1 MEISLRPAAAS
12 KVNCDEKAA
21 VIQTQGFFEEIVQQL
36 QQLNAQPLASREK
49 SLNEQAINQD
59 VFNAVG
65 LIAIQL
71 SEAEY
76 EGDEGDEPSVLY
88 EHLAE
93 MISSI
98 PSSLD
103 LEQPLL
109 KLQHVL
115 TEMQQ
120 EPVSSKTDS
129 QEQYLS
135 SISSLLTICKNT
147 SSAFQTEFAQL
158 MEELQKPQLQSVKLS
173 DSQLQGLRKA
183 AVEKIEKIHKQP
195 RVLTD
200 TLHEKRLAGFFAI
213 VHTPPKSSV
222 NDMDDVRKEEKVP
235 LLNQLP
241 WRKDVP
247 LRSKNVD
254 ADSFPKN
261 SEGSLGKSMTTL
273 VSENHPLSFVSR
285 EIPNVFIDLGPATS
299 EYQQSSNLINE
310 LQKAW
315 SKASTLTEEGASK
328 LSIKLVPNPLGTI
341 SIKVFQQDNETVA
354 QVVVSSAKTKEL
366 LNSNLFSLRQ
376 ALASQHVS
384 VDQVD
389 VTAIQAAPES
399 SVNDMNAF
407 DKEERVA
414 QFSIDL
420 GQAKSD
426 HQQSSDL
433 INELQKISSKASFS
447 NEEGPSKLFVK
458 LSPKQLG
465 TISIEVFQQDNET
478 VAQVVVSS
486 AKTKELLNSNLFS
499 LRQALASQHVSLN
512 QVDVDAVQTAPES
525 SVNDMNAVSKEEKVP
540 LLHQLPWKK
549 DIVLRS
555 ESVDTDSFPKN
566 SEGSFGKSTTTV
578 VSENHPSSFA
588 AKEIP
593 KMPPVSIDLRQATS
607 DDQQSSN
614 LVNELK
620 KIWNK
625 ASISNE
631 EGASKLSIKLV
642 PKQLGTISIEVF
654 QQDNQTVAQVA
665 VSSAKT
671 RELLDANLF
680 KLRQALASQHVL
692 VNQVGV
698 DAVHTASE
706 SSVKNTNTFSKEE
719 KVPFF
724 NQLPWKKDVVVR
736 SESIN
741 TDSSLKNSESSAGTN
756 PTGATVENQPSSVG
770 SGEMPKLQQF
780 SIYLGQA
787 KSDYQQSSNL
797 VNELE
802 KIWSKA
808 SFSTKE
814 GTSKLFIKLFPKQL
828 GAISIEMLQQDNETV
843 ARIVVSSAKTKELLD
858 SNLSTLRHGLASQHV
873 SIDKIDVAISE
884 QAMSYNNENDQPKER
899 REKEVF
905 KKEEDQDAQQLEES
919 SSFLSSFEEALINY
933 NV

>member
-1 MEISLRPAAAS
+1 MKTVEISLRPAAAS

-76 EGDEGDEPSVLY
+76 EGDEPSVLY

-158 MEELQKPQLQSVKLS
+158 MEELQKPQLQSVKIS

-200 TLHEKRLAGFFAI
+200 TLHEKRSAGFFAV
-213 VHTPPKSSV
+213 VHSTSKNSLK
-222 NDMDDVRKEEKVP
+222 DMSAVRKEEKGP
-235 LLNQLP
+235 LFNQLP
-241 WRKDVP
+241 WKKDVVLGNP
-247 LRSKNVD
+247 SIDSESSFTAKTAGLTLKNNPS
-254 ADSFPKN
+254 AFGAGEMLKIQEFS
-261 SEGSLGKSMTTL
+261 
-273 VSENHPLSFVSR
+273 
-285 EIPNVFIDLGPATS
+285 IDLGQANS
-299 EYQQSSNLINE
+299 DHQQSDDLVNE
-310 LQKAW
+310 LQKIW
-315 SKASTLTEEGASK
+315 SKASISTEEGASK
-328 LSIKLVPNPLGTI
+328 LSIKLFPKQLGTISIEVLQQDNEKIAQVVVTSAKTKELLNSNLFSLRQALASQRVAVDQVDAAGVQVAPESSVTEMNAFGKEEEEPQFSIDLSQAKSDYQQSRDLVNNLEKIWSEASISIEEGASKLSIQLFPKQLGTI
-341 SIKVFQQDNETVA
+341 SIKVYQQDNETVA
-354 QVVVSSAKTKEL
+354 QVAVSSVETKEL

-384 VDQVD
+384 VEQVD
-389 VTAIQAAPES
+389 AADVQAAPES
-399 SVNDMNAF
+399 SVTDMTAF
-407 DKEERVA
+407 GKEEKRP

-420 GQAKSD
+420 EKAKSD
-426 HQQSSDL
+426 YEQSSDL
-433 INELQKISSKASFS
+433 VNKLEKIWSKASIGS
-447 NEEGPSKLFVK
+447 EEGVSKLSIQLF
-458 LSPKQLG
+458 PKQLEA
-465 TISIEVFQQDNET
+465 ISIEVLQQDDET
-478 VAQVVVSS
+478 IAQVVVTS
-486 AKTKELLNSNLFS
+486 AKTKELLDANLFR
-499 LRQALASQHVSLN
+499 LRQALGSQHVSVE
-512 QVDVDAVQTAPES
+512 QVD
-525 SVNDMNAVSKEEKVP
+525 
-540 LLHQLPWKK
+540 
-549 DIVLRS
+549 
-555 ESVDTDSFPKN
+555 
-566 SEGSFGKSTTTV
+566 
-578 VSENHPSSFA
+578 
-588 AKEIP
+588 
-593 KMPPVSIDLRQATS
+593 
-607 DDQQSSN
+607 
-614 LVNELK
+614 
-620 KIWNK
+620 
-625 ASISNE
+625 
-631 EGASKLSIKLV
+631 
-642 PKQLGTISIEVF
+642 
-654 QQDNQTVAQVA
+654 
-665 VSSAKT
+665 
-671 RELLDANLF
+671 
-680 KLRQALASQHVL
+680 
-692 VNQVGV
+692 V

-706 SSVKNTNTFSKEE
+706 SSVKNMTAFPKEE
-719 KVPFF
+719 KAPFF
-724 NQLPWKKDVVVR
+724 NQLPWKKDVVVP
-736 SESIN
+736 SGSIDTN
-741 TDSSLKNSESSAGTN
+741 SFLENSESPAGTHT
-756 PTGATVENQPSSVG
+756 TGAPVGNQASSFG

-808 SFSTKE
+808 SFSAEE
-814 GTSKLFIKLFPKQL
+814 GTSKLLIKLFPKQL
-828 GAISIEMLQQDNETV
+828 GAISIEMLQKDSETV

-873 SIDKIDVAISE
+873 SIDKIDVLLSE
-884 QAMSYNNENDQPKER
+884 QAMSFNNENDQQKER
-899 REKEVF
+899 QEKEAF
-905 KKEEDQDAQQLEES
+905 KKEEEDQDSQQLEES
-919 SSFLSSFEEALINY
+919 ASFLSSFESALINY

>member
-21 VIQTQGFFEEIVQQL
+21 VIQTQVFFEEVVQQL
-36 QQLNAQPLASREK
+36 KQLDAQPLTRGEK
-49 SLNEQAINQD
+49 SSDEQTVDQD
-59 VFNAVG
+59 VFKAVG

-71 SEAEY
+71 SEAEDK
-76 EGDEGDEPSVLY
+76 EVEPSVLY

-115 TEMQQ
+115 TEMQHK
-120 EPVSSKTDS
+120 PVSSKTDS

-147 SSAFQTEFAQL
+147 SSAFQTEFAEL
-158 MEELQKPQLQSVKLS
+158 MEELQKPQLQSVALS
-173 DSQLQGLRKA
+173 NSQLESLQKTA
-183 AVEKIEKIHKQP
+183 AEKIEKIHKQP

-200 TLHEKRLAGFFAI
+200 TLHEKHRAGFFAV

-222 NDMDDVRKEEKVP
+222 NDMDAVRKEEKVP
-235 LLNQLP
+235 ILNQLP
-241 WRKDVP
+241 WRKDVA
-247 LRSKNVD
+247 LRSENID
-254 ADSFPKN
+254 TGSFSKN
-261 SEGSLGKSMTTL
+261 SEGSLKKSITTVVL
-273 VSENHPLSFVSR
+273 ENQPSTFVSR

-315 SKASTLTEEGASK
+315 SKASISTEEGASK
-328 LSIKLVPNPLGTI
+328 LSVKVVPNWLGTI

-399 SVNDMNAF
+399 SVRNMNAF
-407 DKEERVA
+407 R
-414 QFSIDL
+414 
-420 GQAKSD
+420 
-426 HQQSSDL
+426 
-433 INELQKISSKASFS
+433 
-447 NEEGPSKLFVK
+447 
-458 LSPKQLG
+458 
-465 TISIEVFQQDNET
+465 
-478 VAQVVVSS
+478 
-486 AKTKELLNSNLFS
+486 
-499 LRQALASQHVSLN
+499 
-512 QVDVDAVQTAPES
+512 
-525 SVNDMNAVSKEEKVP
+525 KEEKVP
-540 LLHQLPWKK
+540 FFNQLPWKR
-549 DIVLRS
+549 DMVLRS
-555 ESVDTDSFPKN
+555 QSVDANSFLKN
-566 SEGSFGKSTTTV
+566 SEGSFRKSTTTV
-578 VSENHPSSFA
+578 VSENQSSSFA

-593 KMPPVSIDLRQATS
+593 KMPPFFIDLRQATS

-614 LVNELK
+614 LVKELE
-620 KIWNK
+620 KIWSK
-625 ASISNE
+625 ASISTE
-631 EGASKLSIKLV
+631 EGATKLSINLA

-671 RELLDANLF
+671 KELLDANLF
-680 KLRQALASQHVL
+680 RLRQALASQYVL
-692 VNQVGV
+692 VDQV
-698 DAVHTASE
+698 DMDTVHTASE
-706 SSVKNTNTFSKEE
+706 SSVRNMNVFRKEE

-724 NQLPWKKDVVVR
+724 NQLPWKKDGVLR
-736 SESIN
+736 SESTN
-741 TDSSLKNSESSAGTN
+741 TDSSLKNSESSTGTN
-756 PTGATVENQPSSVG
+756 TTGATVENQASSLG

-808 SFSTKE
+808 SFSTEE
-814 GTSKLFIKLFPKQL
+814 GASKLFIKLFPKQL
-828 GAISIEMLQQDNETV
+828 GAISIEMLQKDSETV

-873 SIDKIDVAISE
+873 SIDKIDVLLSE
-884 QAMSYNNENDQPKER
+884 QAMSYNNENDQQKER
-899 REKEVF
+899 QEKEAF
-905 KKEEDQDAQQLEES
+905 KKEEDQDQDSQQLEES
-919 SSFLSSFEEALINY
+919 ASFLSSFESALINY